1 MDRYCELRARAA
13 EFVAEWAQWGA
24 VVVLGPVRAAAD
36 EVALAACGDAL
47 VGVHRLSFRELVGEL
62 SAAELNRRA
71 LVPVGRIVREAL
83 AARVTQEAVGA
94 GGLSY
99 FGPVAGFPGFPRAL
113 ARTFEELRLNAV
125 PLDQLRECGESG
137 ADLARLLGAYQ
148 DELGARG
155 FADHATR
162 VELAHLG
169 AREQLGDKA
178 VVALDLAPRTR
189 AERDLLTLILNTAR
203 AHLDLRLGAG
213 DALPQSPLQALPYA
227 SLEFVPQAS
236 PQSPLESSSQASPQ
250 SPLEFVPQS
259 PSQALPDSWS
269 RALPETSLES
279 LQRYLFSSEVVPAR
293 EEDGSVEIFST
304 SGEALECVE
313 IARRIGAAV
322 EGGVPFD
329 QIAIAVRSP
338 ERYQPLVME
347 GLRRAGIPVHCTRG
361 ARRPDV
367 AGRSFL
373 ALLHCAEERLSATR
387 FAEYLSLG
395 QMPED
400 EEPPTP
406 AAWERLLVDAAV
418 IGGPDRW
425 ETRLDGLREEL
436 HHRYGEEEDEG
447 ERARLERRIASV
459 ENLRGFALPV
469 IGRLAA
475 LPERATWGE
484 WIAALGDLAEFTLR
498 EPERVTALLEEL
510 EPMSPIGPVGL
521 AQVLLVMGPRLT
533 TLAVEPRD
541 SRYGKV
547 WVGGITE
554 ARGMAFRRVF
564 VPGVNEGL
572 FPRPPAE
579 DPLLLEA
586 QRAALGFEPGVEL
599 RGALQTDDTELLRIA
614 AACASERFTLSF
626 SRLDLLT
633 GRERVPSFYAFA
645 AHRAAGGEEIDV
657 REFEARARSATRTRI
672 GWPAP
677 ADPASAIDDAEFDL
691 ATLAPLVKGSG
702 QYLKSLPGRAVAS
715 LRARWM
721 RWHQSWKA
729 ADGLFIEEIGSH
741 ALKAYRL
748 TERPWSPTLL
758 QQYARCPYRFALRGI
773 FGLRP
778 ADRPTGIQRMDP
790 AERGNL
796 YHAVQFELLGDLAA
810 AGLAPVN
817 GGNLAKALERLDA
830 ILEVEAARA
839 ERDLAPAIPAIWRG
853 EVQQVHAD
861 LRGWLQQKAA
871 VEADWTPEFHEL
883 SFGLK
888 NPAGRDPR
896 SRQEAVTISGG
907 FQLQGSIDLVER
919 HTSGMV
925 RVVDHKTGRIPDP
938 RPETVG
944 KGEVL
949 QPTLYALAAEAMLG
963 EPVSVGRLYYATIA
977 QNYTAIDVPLHE
989 WTRRRALHVL
999 EGINGAI
1006 VNGTLPAAPREG
1018 GCKNCEYLPICG
1030 PYEEERVKVKSQ
1042 AGLKG
1047 LKEMRGW
1054 R

>member
-1 MDRYCELRARAA
+1 MDRYCELRARAT
-13 EFVAEWAQWGA
+13 EFVAEWTGWGA
-24 VVVLGPVRAAAD
+24 VVVLGPVREAAD
-36 EVALAACGDAL
+36 EVALAACGAAL
-47 VGVHRLSFRELVGEL
+47 VGVHRLAFRELVLEL
-62 SAAELNRRA
+62 SAAELNRQA
-71 LVPVGRIVREAL
+71 LVPVGRTVREAL
-83 AARVTQEAVGA
+83 AARVTQEAVSA

-99 FGPVAGFPGFPRAL
+99 LGPVAGFPGFSRAL

-125 PLDQLRECGESG
+125 PLEGLRECGESG

-148 DELGARG
+148 DELAARG

-162 VELAHLG
+162 VALAGLG
-169 AREQLGDKA
+169 VREQLGDKA
-178 VVALDLAPRTR
+178 LVALDVVPRTR
-189 AERDLLTLILNTAR
+189 AERELLTLILNTAR
-203 AHLDLRLGAG
+203 AHLDLRLGHAAPT
-213 DALPQSPLQALPYA
+213 ALPQ
-227 SLEFVPQAS
+227 
-236 PQSPLESSSQASPQ
+236 
-250 SPLEFVPQS
+250 
-259 PSQALPDSWS
+259 
-269 RALPETSLES
+269 TSLES
-279 LQRYLFSSEVVPAR
+279 LQRTLFSSEAVPAR
-293 EEDGSVEIFST
+293 QEDGSVEIFST

-313 IARRIGAAV
+313 IARRIGEAV

-329 QIAIAVRSP
+329 QMAIAVRSP
-338 ERYQPLVME
+338 ERYQPLVVE
-347 GLRRAGIPVHCTRG
+347 GLRRAGIPVYCTRG

-373 ALLHCAEERLSATR
+373 ALLHCAEEGLSASR

-400 EEPPTP
+400 EEPRTP
-406 AAWERLLVDAAV
+406 AAWERLLVDASV

-425 ETRLDGLREEL
+425 ETRLDGLREAL
-436 HHRYGEEEDEG
+436 HGRYREEEDEG

-459 ENLRGFALPV
+459 ENLRAFALPV

-484 WIAALGDLAEFTLR
+484 WILALGDLAEFTLR
-498 EPERVTALLEEL
+498 EPDGVTALLDEL

-533 TLAVEPRD
+533 TLVAAQEG

-547 WVGGITE
+547 WVGGLQE

-586 QRAALGFEPGVEL
+586 QRTALGAEG
-599 RGALQTDDTELLRIA
+599 GGDDTELLRIA
-614 AACASERFTLSF
+614 AACASERLTLSF

-633 GRERVPSFYAFA
+633 GRERVPSFYVFA
-645 AHRAAGGEEIDV
+645 AHRAAGGPELDV
-657 REFEARARSATRTRI
+657 HEFEARARSATRTRI

-677 ADPASAIDDAEFDL
+677 PDPADAIDDAEFDL

-702 QYLKSLPGRAVAS
+702 QYLKSLPGRAVES

-721 RWHQSWKA
+721 RWHRSWKS
-729 ADGLFIEEIGSH
+729 ADGLFIEEIGSD

-748 TERPWSPTLL
+748 TERAWSPTLL

-778 ADRPTGIQRMDP
+778 AERPTGIQRMDP

-796 YHAVQFELLGDLAA
+796 YHAVQFELLRDLRAS
-810 AGLAPVN
+810 GLVPVN
-817 GGNLAKALERLDA
+817 GGNLGTVLERLDVV
-830 ILEVEAARA
+830 LQVEAARA
-839 ERDLAPAIPAIWRG
+839 ERELAPAIPAIWRG
-853 EVQQVHAD
+853 DVQQLRAD
-861 LRGWLQQKAA
+861 LRGWLQQKARF
-871 VEADWTPEFHEL
+871 EADWTPEFCEL

-888 NPAGRDPR
+888 NPAGRDAG
-896 SRQEAVTISGG
+896 SRKEAVTLSGG
-907 FQLQGSIDLVER
+907 YRLQGSIDLVER
-919 HTSGMV
+919 HTSGML
-925 RVVDHKTGRIPDP
+925 RVVDHKTGRMPDP

-944 KGEVL
+944 KGEIL
-949 QPTLYALAAEAMLG
+949 QPTLYALAAEKMLG
-963 EPVSVGRLYYATIA
+963 EPVAVGRLYYATIA
-977 QNYTAIDVPLHE
+977 QNYTPIDVPLHDG
-989 WTRRRALHVL
+989 TRRRVEHVL
-999 EGINGAI
+999 EAINGAI

-1018 GCKNCEYLPICG
+1018 GCKNCEYLPVCG
-1030 PYEEERVKVKSQ
+1030 PYEEERVKEKSQ
-1042 AGLKG
+1042 AELKG

>member
-1 MDRYCELRARAA
+1 MDRYGELRARAA
-13 EFVAEWAQWGA
+13 EFVAEWAQWGE
-24 VVVLGPVRAAAD
+24 VVVLAPVREAAD

-47 VGVHRLSFRELVGEL
+47 VGVHRLAFRELVLEL

-71 LVPVGRIVREAL
+71 LAPVGRTVREAL
-83 AARVTQEAVGA
+83 AARVTQEAVDA

-113 ARTFEELRLNAV
+113 AYTFEELRLNAV
-125 PLDQLRECGESG
+125 PLDGLRECGESG

-148 DELGARG
+148 DELAARG

-162 VELAHLG
+162 VDLARLG
-169 AREQLGDKA
+169 AREQLGEKA

-203 AHLDLRLGAG
+203 AHLDLRLAVGDG
-213 DALPQSPLQALPYA
+213 DAAPQS
-227 SLEFVPQAS
+227 
-236 PQSPLESSSQASPQ
+236 
-250 SPLEFVPQS
+250 
-259 PSQALPDSWS
+259 
-269 RALPETSLES
+269 SLES
-279 LQRYLFSSEVVPAR
+279 LQRYLFSGDAVPAR

-313 IARRIGAAV
+313 IARRIGAAA

-329 QIAIAVRSP
+329 QMAIAVRSP
-338 ERYQPLVME
+338 ERYQPLVAE
-347 GLRRAGIPVHCTRG
+347 ALRRAGIPVHCTRG

-373 ALLHCAEERLSATR
+373 ALLHCAQERLSASR

-395 QMPED
+395 QMPEG
-400 EEPPTP
+400 EEPRTP
-406 AAWERLLVDAAV
+406 AAWERLLVDASV

-436 HHRYGEEEDEG
+436 HRRYGAEEDEG

-459 ENLRGFALPV
+459 ENLRDFALPV

-484 WIAALGDLAEFTLR
+484 WILALGDLAEFTLR
-498 EPERVTALLEEL
+498 EPQRVLALLDEL

-521 AQVLLVMGPRLT
+521 AQVLPAIGPRLT
-533 TLAVEPRD
+533 TLAAAPEG

-547 WVGGITE
+547 WVGGIPE

-579 DPLLLEA
+579 DPLLLQA
-586 QRAALGFEPGVEL
+586 QRAALGIEPGVEM
-599 RGALQTDDTELLRIA
+599 REEDTELLRIA
-614 AACASERFTLSF
+614 AACAGERLTLSF

-645 AHRAAGGEEIDV
+645 AHRAAGGAEMDV
-657 REFEARARSATRTRI
+657 REFEARARSATHTRI

-677 ADPASAIDDAEFDL
+677 PDPASAIDDAEFDL

-702 QYLKSLPGRAVAS
+702 EYLKSLPGRAVAS

-721 RWHQSWKA
+721 RWHKTWRA
-729 ADGLFIEEIGSH
+729 ADGLMIEEIGSD

-748 TERPWSPTLL
+748 TERAWSPTLL

-796 YHAVQFELLGDLAA
+796 YHAVQFELLRDLAA
-810 AGLAPVN
+810 AGLVPVN
-817 GGNLAKALERLDA
+817 GDNLARALERLDA
-830 ILEVEAARA
+830 ILQVEAARA
-839 ERDLAPAIPAIWRG
+839 ERELAPAIPAIWRG
-853 EVQQVHAD
+853 EVQALRAD

-871 VEADWTPEFHEL
+871 VEADWTPEFCEL

-896 SRQEAVTISGG
+896 SRQEAVTVSGG
-907 FQLQGSIDLVER
+907 YRLQGSIDLVER
-919 HTSGMV
+919 HVSGVV

-949 QPTLYALAAEAMLG
+949 QPTLYALAAEEILG
-963 EPVSVGRLYYATIA
+963 EPVAVGRLYYATIA
-977 QNYTAIDVPLHE
+977 QNYAAIDVPMHD
-989 WTRRRALHVL
+989 WTRRRAQHVL
-999 EGINGAI
+999 EMINGAI

-1018 GCKNCEYLPICG
+1018 GCKNCEYLPVCG

-1042 AGLKG
+1042 AELKG
-1047 LKEMRGW
+1047 LKDMRGW